1 MNCPKCNHE
10 ISVDAQFCGNCG
22 QPVTQTAT
30 PVESVVQTS
39 VQPVAQVPVAPVESS
54 DSGKAI
60 ASLVLGI
67 LGFVG
72 SLIPLIGL
80 IMGIGALMLGLNS
93 KNSAKK
99 GMATAGLIL
108 GIIVI
113 VLSLIFWGYNIWVG
127 VQNGEF
133 GFLQWSGDYF
143 VSSFDLS
150 IL

>member
-1 MNCPKCNHE
+1 MNCPSCNHE
-10 ISVDAQFCGNCG
+10 VSVGAQFCGNCG

-30 PVESVVQTS
+30 PV
-39 VQPVAQVPVAPVESS
+39 QPVAQAPVAPVESS

-99 GMATAGLIL
+99 GMATAGIIL

-113 VLSLIFWGYNIWVG
+113 VLSLIFWAYNIFVG

-133 GFLQWSGDYF
+133 GLLQWSGDYLM
-143 VSSFDLS
+143 SSFDLS
-150 IL
+150 IF